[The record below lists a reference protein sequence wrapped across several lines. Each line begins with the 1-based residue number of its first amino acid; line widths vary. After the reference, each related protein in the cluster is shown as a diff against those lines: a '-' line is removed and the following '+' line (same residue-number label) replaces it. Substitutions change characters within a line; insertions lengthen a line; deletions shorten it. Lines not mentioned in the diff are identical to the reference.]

1 MRFIE
6 GDTVVNVI
14 RIAALSVLLAASVA
28 GAQSKKAKQAAKEA
42 MAKSDQPVLTAKD
55 RPKTCSDQ
63 CALMQK
69 MIGDGCKK
77 GAGEN
82 KAAQKSC
89 EETANNMVTA
99 CQGSCAEKGRIDKQ
113 YMMERLKPPG
123 GAKLPQG
130 AKKGSEAEGHDDAH

>member
-1 MRFIE
+1 M
-6 GDTVVNVI
+6 NVI

-28 GAQSKKAKQAAKEA
+28 GAQTKKAKQAAQEA
-42 MAKSDQPVLTAKD
+42 LKKSDQPVLTEKD

-63 CALMQK
+63 CGLMEK
-69 MIGDGCKK
+69 MIVDSCKK

-89 EETANNMVTA
+89 EDTVKNMVTA
-99 CQGSCAEKGRIDKQ
+99 CEGSCAEKGRIDKQ

-123 GAKLPQG
+123 GVKVPQG
-130 AKKGSEAEGHDDAH
+130 AKKGSESEGHDDDH